1 MKMENKT
8 LLVIFGVI
16 MIVLLLKS
24 CASKNNSKNESRP
37 IVKDLPKDKVE
48 NDKVVLIENVNF
60 DEVKKAIQQFCNNYN
75 QEDYRALPLLTI
87 LSENK
92 FVVTFPYDIDFVTY
106 CFFVNY
112 MYYPNDISYKPT
124 INAWTTTKVTDQWI
138 KDDIANKKVML
149 YIPADDKDFDNVY
162 LTASNNI
169 GYKMGFA
176 VGEESQKLDTPKQK
190 YFEQVNFDNSKTI
203 EIIQFK

>member
-1 MKMENKT
+1 MELKT
-8 LLVIFGVI
+8 VLIIIGVI
-16 MIVLLLKS
+16 IVALFLKS
-24 CASKNNSKNESRP
+24 CVSNNNSKNENRP
-37 IVKDLPKDKVE
+37 INKELPKDKIN
-48 NDKVVLIENVNF
+48 NDKIVLIENVSLE
-60 DEVKKAIQQFCNNYN
+60 DLKKAIQQFCNNYN

-87 LSENK
+87 VSENK

-124 INAWTTTKVTDQWI
+124 IKAWTTTKATDQWI

-162 LTASNNI
+162 LTTSNNV

-176 VGEESQKLDTPKQK
+176 MGEESQKLDAPKQK
-190 YFEQVNFDNSKTI
+190 YSEQVNFDNSKTT
-203 EIIQFK
+203 ETIQFK

>member
-1 MKMENKT
+1 MELKT
-8 LLVIFGVI
+8 VLIIIGVI
-16 MIVLLLKS
+16 IVALFLKS
-24 CASKNNSKNESRP
+24 CVSNNNSKNENRP
-37 IVKDLPKDKVE
+37 IYKELPKDKIT
-48 NDKVVLIENVNF
+48 NDKIVLIENVSLE
-60 DEVKKAIQQFCNNYN
+60 DLKKAIQQFCNNYN

-87 LSENK
+87 VSENK

-124 INAWTTTKVTDQWI
+124 IKAWTTTKATDQWI

-162 LTASNNI
+162 LTTSNNV

-176 VGEESQKLDTPKQK
+176 MGEESQKLDAPKQK
-190 YFEQVNFDNSKTI
+190 YSEQVNFDNSKTT
-203 EIIQFK
+203 ETIQFR